1 MSYMYYNVK
10 FLMKRKSV
18 SWGTIEL
25 ELIQVK
31 TIKEILMLFYFNVKD
46 SNSFKSWPCRTIG
59 YGHNGNSQFNEIV

>member
-46 SNSFKSWPCRTIG
+46 SNSFKSWG

>member
-31 TIKEILMLFYFNVKD
+31 TIKEIPVLMLFYFNVKD
-46 SNSFKSWPCRTIG
+46 SNSFKSWPCRTRVWL
-59 YGHNGNSQFNEIV
+59 QWKFTV